1 MKPIFSIRNIMFQ
14 FKHARQKLYLLIKSG
29 FNLIFKDY

>member
-1 MKPIFSIRNIMFQ
+1 MKPVFSIRNIMFQ

-29 FNLIFKDY
+29 FNQIFKDY